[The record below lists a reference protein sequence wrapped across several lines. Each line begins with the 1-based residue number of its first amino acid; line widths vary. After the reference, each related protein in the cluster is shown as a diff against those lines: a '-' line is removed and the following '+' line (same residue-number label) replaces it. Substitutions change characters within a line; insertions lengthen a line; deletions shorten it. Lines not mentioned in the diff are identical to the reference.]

1 MSQLLSDM
9 TIDEIS
15 LVDDPANA
23 QAQVV
28 IVKARSGKKKPASPD
43 VEDGETDEMDT
54 DSLVAQVKKA
64 LAHIAPRVAQTLAG
78 GFSAEDQSV
87 TDATEAAALEFEM
100 DIEALAKSLEEA
112 EAKIEAVAK
121 ANEDAQAEIA
131 RLNEEL
137 AAKDEEIAKAREG
150 AGEEEDVLKS
160 LPEPIR
166 KRIEESEAIAKA
178 AQAEIAKMKDAAET
192 AEAITKAREVGFG
205 DPEAVGPL
213 LMRVRK
219 GMTTVADADALEA
232 MLKSAA
238 AVDKSS
244 GLFRTAGVDQ
254 ARPAGGESAL
264 DAAAAE
270 IQKANSG
277 LTREQAITKALE
289 ANPDLYADYV
299 AKRRAA

>member
-1 MSQLLSDM
+1 MPQKLSEM

-15 LVDDPANA
+15 LVDDPANE
-23 QAQVV
+23 QARVV
-28 IVKARSGKKKPASPD
+28 IVKARSKNKKPASPD

-54 DSLVAQVKKA
+54 DSLVDQVKKA

-78 GFSAEDQSV
+78 GLSAEDQSV
-87 TDATEAAALEFEM
+87 TDATEAAALEFQM

-121 ANEDAQAEIA
+121 AAEDANAEVA
-131 RLNEEL
+131 RLTAEVE
-137 AAKDEEIAKAREG
+137 AKDEEIAKLRGGEG
-150 AGEEEDVLKS
+150 EPEDVLKS
-160 LPEPIR
+160 LPESIR
-166 KRIEESEAIAKA
+166 KRFEENEAIAKA
-178 AQAEIAKMKDAAET
+178 AQAEIAKLKDAAET

-205 DPEAVGPL
+205 DAETVGPL
-213 LMRVRK
+213 LLRVRK
-219 GMTTVADADALEA
+219 GTTTTADADALEA

-254 ARPAGGESAL
+254 ARPAAADAAL

-270 IQKANSG
+270 IQKNNAS
-277 LTREQAITKALE
+277 LTREQAVVKALE
-289 ANPDLYADYV
+289 ANPELYAEYV

>member
-1 MSQLLSDM
+1 MPQKLSDM

-54 DSLVAQVKKA
+54 DSLVDQVKKA
-64 LAHIAPRVAQTLAG
+64 LSHIAPRVAQTLAG
-78 GFSAEDQSV
+78 GRSANDHTV
-87 TDATEAAALEFEM
+87 TNATEAAALEFQM

-112 EAKIEAVAK
+112 ETKIEAVAK

-131 RLNEEL
+131 RLTAEL
-137 AAKDEEIAKAREG
+137 AAKDEEIAKARDGEG
-150 AGEEEDVLKS
+150 DEEDVLKS
-160 LPEPIR
+160 LPESIR
-166 KRIEESEAIAKA
+166 KRFEENEAIAKA
-178 AQAEIAKMKDAAET
+178 AQVEIAKMKDAAET
-192 AEAITKAREVGFG
+192 VEAIAKAREVGFG

-219 GMTTVADADALEA
+219 GMTTTADADALEA

-254 ARPAGGESAL
+254 ARPAAADAAL

-270 IQKANSG
+270 IQKSNAS
-277 LTREQAITKALE
+277 LTREQAIAKALE
-289 ANPDLYADYV
+289 VNPDLYADYV